1 VALPPPPAPVP
12 ALLRGAT
19 HARVAGQVMEQ
30 CREIYATRQKTSGDE
45 VASHVK
51 AKNTVKEWTAFHVA
65 LVAAKRRPTSALYH
79 QQ

>member
-1 VALPPPPAPVP
+1 
-12 ALLRGAT
+12 
-19 HARVAGQVMEQ
+19 MEQ

-65 LVAAKRRPTSALYH
+65 LVAAKRRPTSTLYH